1 MGGSELT
8 SYCLALAGLVLV
20 ASGLVGMLRRSI
32 QVDAAQHALARLAEA
47 GDMDRLV
54 ALCAIGPRTYL
65 AAVSA
70 AATAADPKATFDA
83 TAARLDVEWRHLAD
97 RGLTGTVLAIG
108 AALVAWNAGL
118 WLVGVWTVGA
128 LATACGVYFL
138 LRRGA
143 AATALDRARHEIV
156 PLLGRVP
163 EAPPK
168 AAPDTG
174 VTRAPAGM
182 LALLTKGKL
191 SFATPRKPSLRDG
204 TCPLCDHA
212 TVLTVVRRDTRFT
225 SYVCAA
231 CGYAQDFADLAKL

>member
-8 SYCLALAGLVLV
+8 SYSLALAGFVLV
-20 ASGLVGMLRRSI
+20 ASGLVGMVRRAVN
-32 QVDAAQHALARLAEA
+32 VDVAQRMLARLAEA

-54 ALCAIGPRTYL
+54 ALCAVGPRTYL
-65 AAVSA
+65 AAVGA
-70 AATAADPKATFDA
+70 AATAADPKATFEA
-83 TAARLDVEWRHLAD
+83 TAARLDVEWRQLAD
-97 RGLTGTVLAIG
+97 RGLTGTALAIG
-108 AALVAWNAGL
+108 AALVAWNAEL
-118 WLVGVWTVGA
+118 HPVAVWTTGAIAVG
-128 LATACGVYFL
+128 CGAFFV

-143 AATALDRARHEIV
+143 IAAALERARQEIL

-163 EAPPK
+163 EAPK
-168 AAPDTG
+168 AEPTTG
-174 VTRAPAGM
+174 VTKAPAGM

-191 SFATPRKPSLRDG
+191 PFATARKPSLRDG

-212 TVLTVVRRDTRFT
+212 TVITVERRDTRFT